1 VLRELTLTPL
11 QLLGAAAKAL
21 RAMDRARRIALLIAA
36 GLVASLF
43 APWFVHTTVAHG
55 LTGSRRLSESFT
67 GWDALPA
74 AAYACLAVAAV
85 AWAVLFLRS
94 GTVVS
99 GLGADGRRAAR
110 ARVDGVVVCVLG
122 LAAVAWLVAAL
133 VDHPGSTAPAVG
145 ATTTVGVRWGL
156 ALALV
161 LALALAGLGALM
173 VRGAV
178 RAGAPRLAGSPV
190 SRTSRAAARIS
201 RAADATSPAASTFPA
216 APTSPAARAASRSR
230 RAVRAARLG
239 RNAGSAPVPAADP
252 AMPDFDFAVSD
263 EPVPSTPGSAERR
276 AAGQPRGRKSGRGP
290 GAFSRSAR

>member
-1 VLRELTLTPL
+1 
-11 QLLGAAAKAL
+11 
-21 RAMDRARRIALLIAA
+21 MDRARRIALLIAA

-43 APWFVHTTVAHG
+43 APWFMHTTVAHG
-55 LTGSRRLSESFT
+55 LTGSRRLSESFS

-74 AAYACLAVAAV
+74 AAYACLAVAV
-85 AWAVLFLRS
+85 LAWALLFLRS
-94 GTVVS
+94 GAVVS

-122 LAAVAWLVAAL
+122 LAAVAWLAAAL

-161 LALALAGLGALM
+161 LALALAGLGVLM
-173 VRGAV
+173 VRDAV
-178 RAGAPRLAGSPV
+178 RAGAPLLAGSRV
-190 SRTSRAAARIS
+190 ARSSRAAARTSRSATATS
-201 RAADATSPAASTFPA
+201 RAASPSLAASTSPAASP
-216 APTSPAARAASRSR
+216 SPAARAASRSR

-239 RNAGSAPVPAADP
+239 RDAGSAPVPAADP

-276 AAGQPRGRKSGRGP
+276 AAGQPRGRTSGAVGEAGGTRI
-290 GAFSRSAR
+290 

>member
-1 VLRELTLTPL
+1 VFRELVLTPL
-11 QLLGAAAKAL
+11 QLVATAAKAL
-21 RAMDRARRIALLIAA
+21 RAMDGARRIALLIAA

-55 LTGSRRLSESFT
+55 LTGSRRLTESFT

-74 AAYACLAVAAV
+74 AAYTCVAVPAL
-85 AWAVLFLRS
+85 AWALLFLRS

-122 LAAVAWLVAAL
+122 LAAVAWLAGAL

-145 ATTTVGVRWGL
+145 ATTTVGARWGL

-161 LALALAGLGALM
+161 LALGLAGLGALM
-173 VRGAV
+173 VHG
-178 RAGAPRLAGSPV
+178 
-190 SRTSRAAARIS
+190 
-201 RAADATSPAASTFPA
+201 ATSPAAAAFPA
-216 APTSPAARAASRSR
+216 GETAPA
-230 RAVRAARLG
+230 
-239 RNAGSAPVPAADP
+239 AGSASLSRRRVRAGRFGRSAVSAPPRPASDP

-276 AAGQPRGRKSGRGP
+276 AAGQPRGRKSGSDP
-290 GAFSRSAR
+290 GTFFGSAR

>member
-1 VLRELTLTPL
+1 VFRELALTPL
-11 QLLGAAAKAL
+11 QLLATAAKAL
-21 RAMDRARRIALLIAA
+21 RAMDGARRIALLIAA

-55 LTGSRRLSESFT
+55 LTGSRQLRESFN

-74 AAYACLAVAAV
+74 AAYACLAVAAL
-85 AWAVLFLRS
+85 AWALLFLRS
-94 GTVVS
+94 GTVMS

-122 LAAVAWLVAAL
+122 LAAVAWLVAVL

-145 ATTTVGVRWGL
+145 ATTTVSVRWGV

-161 LALALAGLGALM
+161 LALGLAGLGVLM

-178 RAGAPRLAGSPV
+178 RAGAPRRAGSRV
-190 SRTSRAAARIS
+190 SRTSPAARTS
-201 RAADATSPAASTFPA
+201 PSAATSPAAG
-216 APTSPAARAASRSR
+216 AASRSR
-230 RAVRAARLG
+230 RPARAARFG
-239 RNAGSAPVPAADP
+239 RSAAPAPVPASDP
-252 AMPDFDFAVSD
+252 AMPDFDFAVSA

-276 AAGQPRGRKSGRGP
+276 AAGQPRGRKSGAVGEA
-290 GAFSRSAR
+290 GGTQI

>member
-1 VLRELTLTPL
+1 VLRELALTPL
-11 QLLGAAAKAL
+11 QLLATAAKAL
-21 RAMDRARRIALLIAA
+21 RAMDGARRIALLIAA

-55 LTGSRRLSESFT
+55 LTGSRQLRESFT

-74 AAYACLAVAAV
+74 AAYACLAVAAL
-85 AWAVLFLRS
+85 AWALLFLRS

-110 ARVDGVVVCVLG
+110 ARVDGVVVCVLA
-122 LAAVAWLVAAL
+122 LAAVAWLVAVL

-145 ATTTVGVRWGL
+145 ATTTVGVRWGV

-161 LALALAGLGALM
+161 LALALAGLGVLM

-178 RAGAPRLAGSPV
+178 RAGAPRVARSRV
-190 SRTSRAAARIS
+190 SRARASRTSAAAATS
-201 RAADATSPAASTFPA
+201 AAALTSPAAANAPA
-216 APTSPAARAASRSR
+216 AGSAARSR
-230 RAVRAARLG
+230 RPARAGRFG
-239 RNAGSAPVPAADP
+239 RNAGSAPPVPAADP

-276 AAGQPRGRKSGRGP
+276 AAGQPRGRKSSSDP
-290 GAFSRSAR
+290 GTFFRSAG